1 MGAVS
6 RMFVWGTDET
16 LDSTGWLAANKANNM
31 EGYRL
36 VPGFLASESLS
47 IAHDVIEHY
56 NWPTEHDPKPHE
68 LPIPCEMM
76 ALGQVAY
83 IRRENGE
90 VRRGAGNPGTG
101 ASDIASAFR
110 DIMSDEVV
118 PACPVKVRAFDWFA
132 DHMAG
137 IRRNIEHEMRSYYDI
152 KEDTTDQNEKEQ
164 FAHIMSLV
172 PNALDWYMFGYRR
185 AVARWARVRGG
196 GSCPGYYANDLFWQM
211 ADGLAGVTGDEGDK
225 LIVHFNVSSLTWGHR
240 VKSLRNYY

>member
-16 LDSTGWLAANKANNM
+16 LGSTGWLAANKANNM

-36 VPGFLASESLS
+36 VPGFFASESLS

-56 NWPTEHDPKPHE
+56 NWPTEYYPLPHE
-68 LPIPCEMM
+68 LPLPCEMM

-83 IRRENGE
+83 IRREYGQ
-90 VRRGAGNPGTG
+90 VRRDSANEGA
-101 ASDIASAFR
+101 AAEDIASAFS
-110 DIMSDEVV
+110 DNMCDEVV
-118 PACPVKVRAFDWFA
+118 PSCPVKARAFDWFA
-132 DHMAG
+132 HHMAEV
-137 IRRNIEHEMRSYYDI
+137 RRDIKDSMRSSYDF
-152 KEDTTDQNEKEQ
+152 TDDADETEKEQ
-164 FAHIMSLV
+164 FAHVMSLV

-225 LIVHFNVSSLTWGHR
+225 LIVHFNVNSLTWGHR